1 LQRWLAKP
9 GEKILNLGGG
19 IMVFD
24 RWLTADME
32 PRADVFMDVS
42 KLLPLPDACIDVV
55 FSEEVIEHIPK
66 ERGVAML
73 GECFRILKP
82 GGWLRLTTPSLDYF
96 ARRAADVPEGAD
108 EINDIFYLHGH
119 RHIYAEAE
127 LRGCIE
133 AAGFREVRASSYRDR
148 ESRFGHF
155 DSHPARFT
163 FAPPE
168 WSQYWEARKPEPQ

>member
-1 LQRWLAKP
+1 
-9 GEKILNLGGG
+9 
-19 IMVFD
+19 
-24 RWLTADME
+24 ME

-42 KLLPLPDACIDVV
+42 KPLPLPDACIDMV

-73 GECFRILKP
+73 AECWRILKP

-96 ARRAADVPEGAD
+96 ARRATTAPEAAG

-119 RHIYAEAE
+119 RHIYAEGE

-133 AAGFREVRASSYRDR
+133 AAGFREVQASSYRDPK
-148 ESRFGHF
+148 SRFGHF
-155 DSHPARFT
+155 DSHPVRFK

-168 WSQYWEARKPEPQ
+168 WSQYWEARKPEHQ